1 MERIV
6 AGIEPEKGLV
16 VKMDIPEIGGA
27 INAVILSI
35 TEIVI
40 CEDSS
45 KLVCIMY
52 GNSTLFEAHCQCH
65 MCYDYWY
72 YNDEDEPEYALFI
85 DYSNL
90 EFQKVIASS
99 CTISGIPN
107 EL

>member
-1 MERIV
+1 MEEIITGTV
-6 AGIEPEKGLV
+6 PEKGLV

-27 INAVILSI
+27 INAVILST
-35 TEIVI
+35 TEIAI

-52 GNSTLFEAHCQCH
+52 GNNTLFEAHCQCH
-65 MCYDYWY
+65 LCY
-72 YNDEDEPEYALFI
+72 EPEYALFI

>member
-6 AGIEPEKGLV
+6 AGTVPEKNLV
-16 VKMDIPEIGGA
+16 VKMDIPEIGGV
-27 INAVILSI
+27 INAVILSVTDI
-35 TEIVI
+35 AT
-40 CEDSS
+40 CEDNL

-65 MCYDYWY
+65 MCYDYVHLG
-72 YNDEDEPEYALFI
+72 EEEEPEYALFI
-85 DYSNL
+85 NYDDL
-90 EFQKVIASS
+90 VFQKVIASS

>member
-6 AGIEPEKGLV
+6 AGTVPEKNLV
-16 VKMDIPEIGGA
+16 VKMDIPEIGGS

-35 TEIVI
+35 TEIAI

-52 GNSTLFEAHCQCH
+52 GNNTLFEAHCQCH
-65 MCYDYWY
+65 LCY
-72 YNDEDEPEYALFI
+72 EPEYALFI

-90 EFQKVIASS
+90 EFQKVIASP